1 MDYGY
6 MPLKYSLIQ
15 GKSGQNGITDTRL
28 FALPEEISDPQ
39 RLLNTM
45 KILRSHSVEEL
56 LITLHVLLKFNQI
69 QFKI

>member
-6 MPLKYSLIQ
+6 MSLKYSLIQ

-39 RLLNTM
+39 RLLNTI
-45 KILRSHSVEEL
+45 KILRSHSLEEFL
-56 LITLHVLLKFNQI
+56 STSYVLLELN
-69 QFKI
+69 